1 MTSNIKLCGKKWEMI
16 GIGGA
21 MELLTGEFKNTQDEK
36 GRLSLPSK
44 LRTELNCDRLVL
56 TQGIDKCLWLFP
68 LEQWKILSSKLMAQ
82 TSLFHAKARLVQRR
96 IIAPAQE
103 IEVDKAGRISIPQS
117 LRDFAKLTKEC
128 VILGLT
134 KYMEIW
140 DAEEYNRYLEENESV
155 FFEAAEE
162 LGNLLL

>member
-1 MTSNIKLCGKKWEMI
+1 
-16 GIGGA
+16 

-44 LRTELNCDRLVL
+44 LRSELACDRLVI
-56 TQGIDKCLWLFP
+56 TQGVDKCLWLFP
-68 LEQWKILSSKLMAQ
+68 PEQWKSLSGKLIEQ

-103 IEVDKAGRISIPQS
+103 IEVDKNGRIAIPQS
-117 LRDFAKLTKEC
+117 LRDFAGLTKEC

-134 KYMEIW
+134 KYIEIW
-140 DAEEYNRYLEENESV
+140 DADEYKRYLDENESV
-155 FFEAAEE
+155 FMEAAEE
-162 LGNLLL
+162 LGGLML